1 MRKKESKFKFDGIVV
16 APSRLLDFLIASQ
29 PDKSRNKVKS
39 QLSHRQVSVNK
50 VVVTQFDTMLQPG
63 DRVTVSASRSP
74 EAFRHPMI
82 RIVYEDDYIIVADKR
97 NGLLTVGTDKE
108 RTRTAFYLMS
118 EHVKQADPANRIF
131 IVHRLDR
138 ETSGLLVFAKS
149 EEIQSRMQ
157 RNWKQTVV
165 SRKYIAIAEGEL
177 PATEGVINESLAENK
192 NFKVYVDPEGEKA
205 VTEYRVLASRN
216 GFSMVE
222 LSLQTGRKNQ
232 IRAHLEHI
240 GNPIAGDKKY
250 NAVTNPAGRVCLH
263 AMVLDFIH
271 PVTGEQMNFSTAV
284 PKIFQEVLDG
294 EKTSIANHNRRNRP
308 GRTNQN
314 RMRKPSK

>member
-1 MRKKESKFKFDGIVV
+1 MRKNESKFKFDSIVA
-16 APSRLLDFLIASQ
+16 APARLLDFLIASQ
-29 PDKSRNKVKS
+29 PNKSRNKVKT
-39 QLSHRQVSVNK
+39 QLAHRLVSVNRMI
-50 VVVTQFDTMLQPG
+50 VTQFDTMLQPG

-118 EHVKQADPANRIF
+118 GHVKQADPANRIF

-149 EEIQSRMQ
+149 EEIQSLMQ

-177 PATEGVINESLAENK
+177 PATEGVINEPLAENK
-192 NFKVYVDPEGEKA
+192 NFKVYVAPEGEKA

-232 IRAHLEHI
+232 IRAHLEHL

-250 NAVTNPAGRVCLH
+250 NATTNPAGRVCLH

-271 PVTGEQMNFSTAV
+271 PVTGERMNFSTAV
-284 PKIFQEVLDG
+284 PQIFENVLDG
-294 EKTSIANHNRRNRP
+294 KSIATVDKSHKHQPNNTNINRKQRP
-308 GRTNQN
+308 
-314 RMRKPSK
+314 KE